1 MMDETILK
9 VIREIILE
17 VTGKDDLGF
26 ETDFMQDLGL
36 NSFDIMNVV
45 SKFEEHFDTEIP
57 TRDVWQMRKV
67 KDVISYMKKK
77 GITEEFTG
85 K

>member
-1 MMDETILK
+1 MDEKILK
-9 VIREIILE
+9 VIRNIIFE

-45 SKFEEHFDTEIP
+45 SKFEEYFDAEIP
-57 TRDVWQMRKV
+57 TRDVWQLRKV

-77 GITEEFTG
+77 GVDLADHQ
-85 K
+85 

>member
-1 MMDETILK
+1 MDESILK
-9 VIREIILE
+9 VIREIIFE
-17 VTGKDDLGF
+17 TTGKDDLGF

-45 SKFEEHFDTEIP
+45 SKFEEYFDTEIP

-67 KDVISYMKKK
+67 KDVISYIKKRGYK
-77 GITEEFTG
+77 L
-85 K
+85 